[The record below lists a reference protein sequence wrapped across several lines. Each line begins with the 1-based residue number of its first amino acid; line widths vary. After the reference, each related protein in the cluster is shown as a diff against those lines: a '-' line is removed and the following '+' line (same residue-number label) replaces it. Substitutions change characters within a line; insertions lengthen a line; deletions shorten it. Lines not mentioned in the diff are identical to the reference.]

1 MAKIATIAT
10 KNSFATIAI
19 ITTITMIATIA
30 IIAAIEIIVMK
41 IIKCNVDSNYCDN
54 HYNCH
59 VVALSHCCVVK
70 NCHKCHIVSV
80 VTVVILL
87 HC

>member
-30 IIAAIEIIVMK
+30 IIAAIAISVMK

-54 HYNCH
+54 HYNWH
-59 VVALSHCCVVK
+59 VVAFSHCCVLK
-70 NCHKCHIVSV
+70 NCHKCHVVS
-80 VTVVILL
+80 VVILL